1 MNKIGLLLLPIFA
14 LFALPLGS
22 FAQEVDPSEAFLK
35 AYMTAQQ
42 AEKLERENQLKPALA
57 KFRFAGSMLEELKK
71 NNGDWQP
78 AIVEYR
84 SRKIGE
90 AILRVQSKIETQTDL
105 AATAQPGSTESEEIA
120 APNVASSEP
129 IVEIVSQPAR
139 PNPVE
144 VQVAIQDATEELRA
158 RVEALETELKK
169 SQKEIST
176 AQKEK
181 SEISSKLHQT
191 NAELEQAKDDLAKTS
206 QAEKEV
212 RDQLTAAQEPLQV
225 IQASGT
231 GGQKAATALQGQITQ
246 LKKALEAAEAGRTA
260 AEKETGEVKS
270 KLTDARDK
278 AAGVAQERDTMQHE
292 RDNTLRELKI
302 AGDAKARVQAL
313 MAENTG
319 LQKKLAAA
327 ENTVREISADRPRKV
342 QELQDVK
349 QQLEKLRNQLVASQK
364 ANQDS
369 EKMISDLRSQ
379 LDEAS
384 GELATAKLNGATPE
398 ETERLAKENQM
409 LRAIVVRERQE
420 EARREQA
427 KKLMLAEFD
436 KLKIKSDVL
445 DQQIHLLA
453 EPITKL
459 SAEELAL
466 LKTPV
471 VAISDT
477 VPGAVKAG
485 LTMAKPSTPMTIS
498 NSSRIAETTEKASL
512 ESIAPG
518 GANTIGPE
526 VETTFKP
533 VLPPDLIPLAREA
546 KASFD
551 RGKFKQ
557 AEKQYQEILTKSPN
571 NLYSLS
577 NLGVVLFRNG
587 KLKAAEL
594 TLKKAIALAPKDEFA
609 HTTLGIV
616 YYQQSKFDDA
626 LERIARNQS
635 KERDSAQLPRHHGQP
650 EGLAGSGGEGNARGD
665 RGKSELRRRSFQS
678 RRHLLV
684 LRTAGERT
692 GATPL

>member
-1 MNKIGLLLLPIFA
+1 MNKIGLLLLPVFA

-22 FAQEVDPSEAFLK
+22 FAQEADPSEAFLK

-42 AEKLERENQLKPALA
+42 AEKLERDNQLKPALA

-78 AIVEYR
+78 AIVGYR

-105 AATAQPGSTESEEIA
+105 AATAQPQPTESEEA
-120 APNVASSEP
+120 ASPNVAPSEP
-129 IVEIVSQPAR
+129 IVEIGSQPAR
-139 PNPVE
+139 PNPIE

-191 NAELEQAKDDLAKTS
+191 NAELEQAKDDLAKAS

-212 RDQLTAAQEPLQV
+212 RDQLTAAQESLQV
-225 IQASGT
+225 IQSSGT
-231 GGQKAATALQGQITQ
+231 GGQKAALALQGQITQ

-260 AEKETGEVKS
+260 AEKETGETKT
-270 KLTDARDK
+270 KLVDARGK
-278 AAGVAQERDTMQHE
+278 AASVAQERDTMQRE
-292 RDNTLRELKI
+292 RDDALRDLKI
-302 AGDAKARVQAL
+302 AGDVKSRVQVL

-319 LQKKLAAA
+319 LQQKLAAA

-349 QQLEKLRNQLVASQK
+349 QQLEKLRSQLVASQK

-369 EKMISDLRSQ
+369 KKMISDLRAQ

-398 ETERLAKENQM
+398 ESERLTKENQM

-445 DQQIHLLA
+445 DQQIQLLA

-477 VPGAVKAG
+477 VPGTVKAS
-485 LTMAKPSTPMTIS
+485 LTIAKPSTPITVS
-498 NSSRIAETTEKASL
+498 NSPKIAETTEKALL
-512 ESIAPG
+512 ESVAPG
-518 GANTIGPE
+518 DGNIRSGPRS
-526 VETTFKP
+526 TRPSNPACPLTYCPSRAKRKP
-533 VLPPDLIPLAREA
+533 ASTGENSNRRKSSIRE
-546 KASFD
+546 S
-551 RGKFKQ
+551 
-557 AEKQYQEILTKSPN
+557 
-571 NLYSLS
+571 
-577 NLGVVLFRNG
+577 
-587 KLKAAEL
+587 
-594 TLKKAIALAPKDEFA
+594 
-609 HTTLGIV
+609 
-616 YYQQSKFDDA
+616 
-626 LERIARNQS
+626 
-635 KERDSAQLPRHHGQP
+635 
-650 EGLAGSGGEGNARGD
+650 
-665 RGKSELRRRSFQS
+665 
-678 RRHLLV
+678 
-684 LRTAGERT
+684 
-692 GATPL
+692 